1 MSTTI
6 EDMPALDPDYPHS
19 PVVDQGFH
27 HIPWAI
33 EFFDAFCSPIDI
45 IHHAYE
51 YNIPI
56 LAMGSNS
63 FHGQVSFIQLDAS
76 NVILSSIKEIE
87 ADLQN
92 TPQVFYKLNLNE
104 YGIIFRFIEY
114 GGYTTSCHVAIN
126 SAILCK
132 EAIEVDLLE
141 RIVDNG
147 IQFSDVQLSENQL
160 SFTINP
166 YEIKFNFVN
175 CSSRMIIFLIL
186 RTKINYHK
194 RRSLCTKEVFCLVVL
209 FYLFHVSSL
218 RQPWPKSPVQ

>member
-1 MSTTI
+1 MEIHIAPENSEEFQGVAWYSQSKYGMSAIGSMGEFTLLKAPHFEHHDRRSAT
-6 EDMPALDPDYPHS
+6 LDPDYPHS

-87 ADLQN
+87 ADLQDA
-92 TPQVFYKLNLNE
+92 PQVFYKLNLNE

-166 YEIKFNFVN
+166 YEIK
-175 CSSRMIIFLIL
+175 SILLIA
-186 RTKINYHK
+186 HH
-194 RRSLCTKEVFCLVVL
+194 E
-209 FYLFHVSSL
+209 
-218 RQPWPKSPVQ
+218 